1 MNFKDKLNNEL
12 LSNFG
17 TVILTGTEELLAFPE
32 RKETYSNDWAEQNG
46 EEYDLS
52 APKFKD
58 KEVSL
63 KLGILADNDVQ
74 FWQNHRRL
82 FAHLKREGIL
92 KLYIYDHSR
101 EYDVFYKKSSSFKKS
116 TKRLKNVEKV
126 FVKFEIT
133 FRVINDF

>member
-74 FWQNHRRL
+74 FWEYHRRL

-133 FRVINDF
+133 FRIINDF